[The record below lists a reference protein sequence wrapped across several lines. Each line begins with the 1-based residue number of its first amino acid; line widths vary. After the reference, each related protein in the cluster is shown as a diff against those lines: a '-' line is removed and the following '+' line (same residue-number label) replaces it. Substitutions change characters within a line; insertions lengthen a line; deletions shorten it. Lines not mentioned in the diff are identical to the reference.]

1 MDCFYVQVE
10 QRLNPALKNT
20 PCVVAQYKTWKGGGW
35 VPDAEM
41 HIKWWWKMMKHW
53 FPAQPR
59 SLKLIV
65 HCTHDCTP
73 FTSAKKKKKQRQTL
87 SICRSGSSHFTS
99 EQPLNGYYNQRH
111 AVFCLS
117 YLFILIHQL
126 SGFQVLRQVWDLWI
140 PDFWLVD
147 CSVRLEGI
155 RHWSSCVDHLSCC
168 LCVGNSSAPFWTI
181 CIKIYT
187 SVWMLC
193 KHN

>member
-41 HIKWWWKMMKHW
+41 HIKWSMMKHC

-59 SLKLIV
+59 SLKLIL

-73 FTSAKKKKKQRQTL
+73 FTSAKKQRQTL

-99 EQPLNGYYNQRH
+99 EQPLNGYSNQRH
-111 AVFCLS
+111 AVFTLS
-117 YLFILIHQL
+117 YLVILIHQL
-126 SGFQVLRQVWDLWI
+126 SGFQIFEESLTFDQTAWLQREARREQTLFELRGPFKLLSLCWKLIRSLLNSLHKDL
-140 PDFWLVD
+140 VK
-147 CSVRLEGI
+147 
-155 RHWSSCVDHLSCC
+155 C
-168 LCVGNSSAPFWTI
+168 LDA
-181 CIKIYT
+181 
-187 SVWMLC
+187 M
-193 KHN
+193 